1 MGMVG
6 SNGKIITGRG
16 KDVCK
21 GRKIGE
27 TWCAFKNLK
36 KRSHCGWEI
45 STKGKGGGC
54 RGRKRPL
61 LEVLRL
67 GVWIVFLKTQK
78 FMKRVYE
85 AK

>member
-21 GRKIGE
+21 GCRIGE

-36 KRSHCGWEI
+36 K
-45 STKGKGGGC
+45 
-54 RGRKRPL
+54 PL
-61 LEVLRL
+61 WL
-67 GVWIVFLKTQK
+67 GNIYQG
-78 FMKRVYE
+78 
-85 AK
+85 